1 MGQVCTATSRI
12 YVQEKVYDKFLE
24 QFKEYTIQNSKSGD
38 PFDENTTHG
47 PQISRSQ
54 QEKIL
59 RYVEAAKA
67 EGGRLLLGGSQS
79 AGGKGYFVE
88 PTIFADTKHHMK
100 AVREEIFGPFAVI
113 ESFASDADAIE
124 KANDTDYGLGAAVFS
139 RDIVRAHKAAAAI
152 QAGMI
157 WVSLV
162 LDGQDPEPNRLIL
175 RIDQ

>member
-1 MGQVCTATSRI
+1 MCTATSRI

-67 EGGRLLLGGSQS
+67 EGGRLLLGGSETRGQD
-79 AGGKGYFVE
+79 GKGYFVE

-113 ESFASDADAIE
+113 ESFATDADAFE
-124 KANDTDYGLGAAVFS
+124 KANDTEYGLGAAVFS

-152 QAGMI
+152 QAGMV
-157 WVSLV
+157 WVSAVPVGRDRITNV
-162 LDGQDPEPNRLIL
+162 LTPAT
-175 RIDQ
+175 DQ

>member
-1 MGQVCTATSRI
+1 
-12 YVQEKVYDKFLE
+12 
-24 QFKEYTIQNSKSGD
+24 
-38 PFDENTTHG
+38 
-47 PQISRSQ
+47 
-54 QEKIL
+54 
-59 RYVEAAKA
+59 
-67 EGGRLLLGGSQS
+67 
-79 AGGKGYFVE
+79 
-88 PTIFADTKHHMK
+88 MK

-152 QAGMI
+152 QAGMV

-175 RIDQ
+175 WIDQ